1 MEKINEIRNFCIIA
15 HIDHG
20 KSTLADRMLQI
31 TGTLSD
37 RQMTHGQVLDMMDLE
52 QEKGITIKLQ
62 PVKMQWKNKVLN
74 LIDTPGHVDFR
85 YEVSRSLAACE
96 GAILIVDATQ
106 GIEAQTLYNVYS
118 AIDCNLK
125 IIPVINKIDLPNAD
139 VDLVIKELNNAFGFE
154 KEEIFICSAK
164 TGEGV
169 DELLDEI
176 IVKIP
181 PPEKQ
186 KGETKALIFDA
197 VYDSYRGVLAYV
209 KIVQGEITKGD
220 KFFLLGSRIEGEVVE
235 VGYFMPSYKE
245 SKKIATG
252 DIGYVVTGLKDLKN
266 VRVGDTVT
274 VLNKDND
281 GKNLEPLP
289 GYKNITPVVFA
300 GIYCVDN
307 SEYELLR
314 SALNKLSINDASLTY
329 EPQKSDALGF
339 GFHCGFLG
347 LLHLEI
353 VQERLFREF
362 DMELITT
369 MPSVLYKIAMKS
381 GEETTISNPSQLP
394 DMTLYDHIKQP
405 WVKAE
410 IILPKD
416 YVGNV
421 MKLSDDK
428 DGLFKKMD
436 YLDENRVVLEYE
448 IPLANIVIDFY
459 DRLKS
464 VSSGYASF
472 SYEILDYRAGDL
484 VKLDVL
490 IAGDKADSL
499 SVMVDRKDAQSTGR
513 ILCKKLKDVIPRH
526 MFKISLQATISGKI
540 VARED
545 ISAFSKSVTE
555 KLYGGDVTRKNKLRQ
570 KQAKGKKRLK
580 KFGRVEIPKEAF
592 LSLLK
597 RED

>member
-1 MEKINEIRNFCIIA
+1 MNKVEDIRNFCIIA

-31 TGTLSD
+31 TGTLSN
-37 RQMTHGQVLDMMDLE
+37 REMKHGQILDMMDLE
-52 QEKGITIKLQ
+52 QERGITIKLQ
-62 PVKMQWKNKVLN
+62 PVKMHWKDKVLN

-96 GAILIVDATQ
+96 GAVLIVDATQ
-106 GIEAQTLYNVYS
+106 GIEAQTLYNVYA
-118 AIDCNLK
+118 AIDHNLK

-139 VDLVIKELNNAFGFE
+139 IDKVTKELNNAFGFE
-154 KEEIFICSAK
+154 KDEIFICSAK

-169 DELLDEI
+169 DQLLDEI
-176 IVKIP
+176 INEIP
-181 PPEKQ
+181 SPEHNS
-186 KGETKALIFDA
+186 GTTKALIFDA

-209 KIVQGEITKGD
+209 KVVQGEVCKND
-220 KFFLLGSRIEGEVVE
+220 KLFLLGARADCDANE
-235 VGYFMPSYKE
+235 VGFFTPSYKA
-245 SKKIATG
+245 SDKIPNG
-252 DIGYVVTGLKDLKN
+252 DIGYIVTGLKDLKN
-266 VRVGDTVT
+266 VRVGDTIT
-274 VLNKDND
+274 VSSKDFE
-281 GKNLEPLP
+281 GKEVEALP
-289 GYKNITPVVFA
+289 GYKKVIPVVFA

-307 SEYELLR
+307 SEYEMLR
-314 SALNKLSINDASLTY
+314 GALNKLSINDASLIY

-353 VQERLFREF
+353 VQERLSREF
-362 DMELITT
+362 DMDLITT
-369 MPSVLYKIAMKS
+369 MPSVLYKIVMKN
-381 GEETTISNPSQLP
+381 GNEITISNPSQLP
-394 DMTLYDHIKQP
+394 DLTLIQLIKQP

-410 IILPKD
+410 IIVPKS

-421 MKLSDDK
+421 MKLADDK
-428 DGLFKKMD
+428 DGLFKGMN
-436 YLDENRVVLEYE
+436 YLDETRVVLEYE

-459 DRLKS
+459 DKLKS
-464 VSSGYASF
+464 MSSGYASF
-472 SYEILDYRAGDL
+472 SYEIIDYREGDL
-484 VKLDVL
+484 VKLDIL
-490 IAGDKADSL
+490 IAGEKAEPL
-499 SVMVDRKDAQSTGR
+499 SILVPRKDAESTGR
-513 ILCKKLKDVIPRH
+513 VLCKKLKEVIPRH

-555 KLYGGDVTRKNKLRQ
+555 KLYGGDVTRKNKLRK

-597 RED
+597 RDD